1 MFDNILSGVSV
12 TAVIKLVAA
21 VQFDWRV
28 APAAKVGPRVAP
40 VGSSASE
47 RKSAVTAGRP
57 DVGRS
62 RRVTAGRAQSDDAG
76 SKRRRCRLLLVDEDP
91 GKGEPI
97 LPTCPPLPGRKGV
110 CDTLCPEPLAPPEAE
125 GY

>member
-1 MFDNILSGVSV
+1 MSGRPD
-12 TAVIKLVAA
+12 
-21 VQFDWRV
+21 QCQGPFDWRV
-28 APAAKVGPRVAP
+28 APAAKVGPGVAP

-47 RKSAVTAGRP
+47 REPA
-57 DVGRS
+57 
-62 RRVTAGRAQSDDAG
+62 VTAGRAQSDDAG